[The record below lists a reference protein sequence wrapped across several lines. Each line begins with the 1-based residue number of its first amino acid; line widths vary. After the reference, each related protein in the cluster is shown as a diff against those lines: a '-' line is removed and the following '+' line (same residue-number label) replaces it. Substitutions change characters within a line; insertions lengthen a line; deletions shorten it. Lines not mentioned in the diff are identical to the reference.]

1 MRRLMTARWIDP
13 LRRVLQQG
21 VSAEELALSV
31 ALGVVIGNIPVLGVS
46 TALCV
51 AIAVRFRLN
60 LAAIQLAQAAMAPTQ
75 WLLLLPFL
83 RFGEWLTRSPSV
95 PLSVRAG
102 RALFAAGAGHATAA
116 LGLAT
121 LQAALAWL
129 LVAPVAV
136 FALYRL
142 LRPVFARATAGRLRG
157 GGASHPD
164 L

>member
-1 MRRLMTARWIDP
+1 MRRLI
-13 LRRVLQQG
+13 LERVLEPMRRLLRQG

-31 ALGVVIGNIPVLGVS
+31 ALGLVIGNIPVLGVS

-51 AIAVRFRLN
+51 AIAARFRLN

-83 RFGEWLTRSPSV
+83 RFGEWLTRSPRL

-102 RALFAAGAGHATAA
+102 RTLFASGAGHATAA

-129 LVAPVAV
+129 VLAPFAV
-136 FALYRL
+136 YGLYRL
-142 LRPVFARATAGRLRG
+142 LTPVFGRATADRHRRNG
-157 GGASHPD
+157 G
-164 L
+164 

>member
-1 MRRLMTARWIDP
+1 MLRLIRDRLLEP
-13 LRRVLQQG
+13 LRRLLRQG

-31 ALGVVIGNIPVLGVS
+31 ALGLVIGNIPVLGVS
-46 TALCV
+46 TALCA

-83 RFGEWLTRSPSV
+83 RLGEWLTRSPRV
-95 PLSVRAG
+95 PLSVRTG
-102 RALFAAGAGHATAA
+102 RAWFAAGAGHATAA

-129 LVAPVAV
+129 VVAPVAA
-136 FALYRL
+136 FALYKVL
-142 LRPVFARATAGRLRG
+142 TPVFARANAARRRERG
-157 GGASHPD
+157 G
-164 L
+164 